1 MEASRKPVEPIVRNE
16 SLLYVM
22 KSAVGSK
29 RPGGEEDPC
38 KPTDTLSRRAFNSR
52 RVKICTLRSEC
63 QLETQEEA
71 ILFHG
76 AA

>member
-29 RPGGEEDPC
+29 KPGGEEDPC
-38 KPTDTLSRRAFNSR
+38 KPTDTHSLGEHSTA
-52 RVKICTLRSEC
+52 V
-63 QLETQEEA
+63 
-71 ILFHG
+71 G
-76 AA
+76 